1 MDWRRMA
8 RLVVTVHTA
17 DVPDDG
23 EWAEYVAGAN
33 AYLPLEDQRVL
44 VVSAG
49 GGPNGK
55 QRKMIVDV
63 LNGAIVPVAI
73 ITNSWLMRGSGI
85 AVSWFNPSLKVLGP
99 GTLDTAIEYL
109 GLTTW
114 ERVESARILKE
125 LQQGL
130 GLDVARLLALRRW
143 PGFRHTAAP
152 GPEGK
157 GARSP

>member
-17 DVPDDG
+17 EVPSDED
-23 EWAEYVAGAN
+23 WNAYMAQVD
-33 AYLPLEDQRVL
+33 AYLPLQDQRVL

-55 QRKMIVDV
+55 QRKMMIDA
-63 LNGAIVPVAI
+63 LNGARVPVAI
-73 ITNSWLMRGSGI
+73 ITNSLVMRGAGI

-99 GTLDTAIEYL
+99 EDLDAAVEYL

-114 ERVESARILKE
+114 ERVESARTLKE
-125 LQQGL
+125 LEKGL
-130 GLDVARLLALRRW
+130 GLDVVQLRNVAS
-143 PGFRHTAAP
+143 F
-152 GPEGK
+152 
-157 GARSP
+157 

>member
-17 DVPDDG
+17 EVPSDED
-23 EWAEYVAGAN
+23 WDAYMAGVHD
-33 AYLPLEDQRVL
+33 YLPLEDQRVL

-55 QRKMIVDV
+55 QRKMMVDA
-63 LNGAIVPVAI
+63 LNGAKVPVAI
-73 ITNSWLMRGSGI
+73 ITNSFLMRGAGI

-99 GTLDTAIEYL
+99 DELDAAVEYL

-114 ERVESARILKE
+114 ERVESARTLKQLE
-125 LQQGL
+125 KGL
-130 GLDVARLLALRRW
+130 GLDVVQLRDVA
-143 PGFRHTAAP
+143 GF
-152 GPEGK
+152 
-157 GARSP
+157 

>member
-1 MDWRRMA
+1 MA

-17 DVPDDG
+17 AVPSDED
-23 EWAEYVAGAN
+23 WDAYMAGVD

-55 QRKMIVDV
+55 QRKMMVDA
-63 LNGAIVPVAI
+63 LNGARVPVAI
-73 ITNSWLMRGSGI
+73 ITNSLLMRGAGI

-99 GTLDTAIEYL
+99 ADLDAAVEYL

-114 ERVESARILKE
+114 ERVESARALKQLGKE
-125 LQQGL
+125 L
-130 GLDVARLLALRRW
+130 GLDVAQPRTSSASKLGSLGERRL
-143 PGFRHTAAP
+143 
-152 GPEGK
+152 
-157 GARSP
+157 

>member
-1 MDWRRMA
+1 MA

-17 DVPDDG
+17 AVPSDED
-23 EWAEYVAGAN
+23 WNAYMAQVD

-55 QRKMIVDV
+55 QRKMMVDA
-63 LNGAIVPVAI
+63 LNGARVPVAI
-73 ITNSWLMRGSGI
+73 ITTSLLMRGAGV

-99 GTLDTAIEYL
+99 EDLDAAVEYL

-114 ERVESARILKE
+114 ERVESARTLKE
-125 LQQGL
+125 LEKGL
-130 GLDVARLLALRRW
+130 GLDVVRLRNVA
-143 PGFRHTAAP
+143 GF
-152 GPEGK
+152 
-157 GARSP
+157 

>member
-8 RLVVTVHTA
+8 RLVVTVHTEA
-17 DVPDDG
+17 VPSDED
-23 EWAEYVAGAN
+23 WDAYMAGVD

-55 QRKMIVDV
+55 QRKMMVDA
-63 LNGAIVPVAI
+63 LNGARVPVAI
-73 ITNSWLMRGSGI
+73 ITNSLLMRGAGI

-99 GTLDTAIEYL
+99 GELDAAVEYL

-114 ERVESARILKE
+114 ERVESARTLKQLE
-125 LQQGL
+125 KGL
-130 GLDVARLLALRRW
+130 GLDVVQLRNVA
-143 PGFRHTAAP
+143 GF
-152 GPEGK
+152 
-157 GARSP
+157 